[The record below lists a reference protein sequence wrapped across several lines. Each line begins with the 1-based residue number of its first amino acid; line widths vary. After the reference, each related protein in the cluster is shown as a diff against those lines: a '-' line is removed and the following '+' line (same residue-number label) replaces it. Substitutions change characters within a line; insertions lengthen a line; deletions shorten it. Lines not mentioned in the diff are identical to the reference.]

1 MVCFLLKETPM
12 TPENEFSKIP
22 PETAGKIENIFL
34 SSNNMI
40 AIYTVL
46 SILVKMRQHLG
57 LEAMLEYIKRYLETI
72 EKHEPSIKDAVSHA
86 VGLISIEKIYSNARK
101 PHS

>member
-1 MVCFLLKETPM
+1 M
-12 TPENEFSKIP
+12 TPENEFPQTPSGPAAK
-22 PETAGKIENIFL
+22 TENMFL

-46 SILVKMRQHLG
+46 SILLRMRQRLG

-72 EKHEPSIKDAVSHA
+72 EKREPSIKDAVSQA
-86 VGLISIEKIYSNARK
+86 VDLISIEKIYKEAGHCQK
-101 PHS
+101 D